1 MNVKNTMRHP
11 PSTIDIESTV
21 SDAAHNMR
29 EHDVG
34 ALVVVEEGR
43 LAGVVTD
50 RDLVT
55 RCIGEGL
62 DARLTSVRDIMSVSP
77 IRCVEDQPL
86 DEAVETMTENGI
98 MRAPVVNQEDEV
110 VGSLS
115 LRRLV
120 RSVPMRKLARRKSRN
135 IRFYKE
141 KTGSTGQRH
150 DVALQTIYVGGAQ
163 RKDEAEAQAK
173 ARFERNYGVSDWSL
187 VANSY
192 STEDV
197 A

>member
-1 MNVKNTMRHP
+1 MRHP

-21 SDAAHNMR
+21 SDAAQDMR

-55 RCIGEGL
+55 RCMAEGRE
-62 DARLTSVRDIMSVSP
+62 ARLTSIRDIMSVSP
-77 IRCVEDQPL
+77 IRCMEDQPL
-86 DEAVETMTENGI
+86 NEAVKTMTENGI
-98 MRAPVVNQEDEV
+98 MRAPVVNQRDEV

-115 LRRLV
+115 LRQLV

-135 IRFYKE
+135 IRFYKK
-141 KTGSTGQRH
+141 KTSSTGQRH
-150 DVALQTIYVGGAQ
+150 DVALQTIYVVGAQ
-163 RKDEAEAQAK
+163 RKDEVEAQAK

-187 VANSY
+187 VANAY